1 MSTEKTVS
9 TEDQIAVL
17 SAQVEQLVK
26 AKGAH
31 SYSAATDVSQAA
43 GLEGVIHLDTT
54 LSDFGIKVM
63 QDDSAFKA
71 KDICS
76 TLNSK
81 HQSNKYY
88 YYEPAYFVV
97 RQMAV
102 RAEGQEAARA
112 NYGVARKAFNIEVY
126 ALKVEITAE
135 RLANAD
141 GKIDKAREDSTSFLI
156 REALKEREHQ
166 CFTKLMN
173 TDNAA
178 AGGWGSHAAGIGS
191 NGDTDST
198 DADHD
203 VMIKGGQFTSFA
215 DPDSSPLDILDSAF
229 TAVHLKSGLRPN
241 TVVMNRT
248 VFNVIKRNQKI
259 REANQYVAANTGTT
273 DAVINLMATH
283 LAIPVGNIFVLDV
296 VVSTAAV
303 ADSVSGD
310 GTTTTIGRK
319 VEGGAGSV
327 TPWNSFELHTND
339 QGEATFSN
347 DNVVPN
353 QYIGENGVLV
363 MHINKQ
369 SSGEFE
375 ATAAVCTQ
383 WTGLY
388 PDAAEMGNVMI
399 RRYPEDRLQAEA
411 IEINTAFGYEICAPA
426 LGMYLADA
434 ITVA

>member
-126 ALKVEITAE
+126 ALKV
-135 RLANAD
+135 
-141 GKIDKAREDSTSFLI
+141 
-156 REALKEREHQ
+156 
-166 CFTKLMN
+166 
-173 TDNAA
+173 
-178 AGGWGSHAAGIGS
+178 
-191 NGDTDST
+191 
-198 DADHD
+198 
-203 VMIKGGQFTSFA
+203 
-215 DPDSSPLDILDSAF
+215 
-229 TAVHLKSGLRPN
+229 
-241 TVVMNRT
+241 
-248 VFNVIKRNQKI
+248 
-259 REANQYVAANTGTT
+259 
-273 DAVINLMATH
+273 
-283 LAIPVGNIFVLDV
+283 
-296 VVSTAAV
+296 
-303 ADSVSGD
+303 
-310 GTTTTIGRK
+310 
-319 VEGGAGSV
+319 
-327 TPWNSFELHTND
+327 
-339 QGEATFSN
+339 
-347 DNVVPN
+347 
-353 QYIGENGVLV
+353 
-363 MHINKQ
+363 
-369 SSGEFE
+369 
-375 ATAAVCTQ
+375 
-383 WTGLY
+383 
-388 PDAAEMGNVMI
+388 
-399 RRYPEDRLQAEA
+399 
-411 IEINTAFGYEICAPA
+411 
-426 LGMYLADA
+426 
-434 ITVA
+434 